1 MLAHITTI
9 RLAVR
14 KRMVLFFNEDH
25 PIEICCAKQLSDIF
39 LLIIQYFLRKINRF
53 RVFHNIFTNASG
65 QYGIIIMYNEIQER
79 LVDIALKKKENTNA
93 LILWLTLLT
102 VCGIILITVVLLA
115 ATGRISFGSDE
126 DEPVFNDFTVLAEA
140 DTGTESESAPSEIE
154 GASGST
160 VSENEVTTVPD
171 EAQEDTDDSSSTTA
185 SRTII
190 TSRVRKD
197 YDSNSVYIDMENI
210 LQLPELPTGC
220 EITALTILLRYCGFD
235 AEKTD
240 LARNYLPQSWG
251 NPRYED
257 GKTYKDSFFDYF
269 IGDPFST
276 GYGCFSYAIEKA
288 ANAYISDHG
297 GGFTVKNIS
306 GSHPDVLY
314 DYLAAGTP
322 VLCWATDGMIEPEYY
337 ETWYDNAT
345 GEQLDWYLNEHCFV
359 LAGFNISGDLV
370 TLNDPMKGI
379 IDYNIN
385 KFETRYDQ
393 MHRQAIVILPNSG
406 GYAPAERTE
415 TAAAPETQ
423 NTEETGSTRD
433 EYTED
438 IYPEEFPEDEF
449 PVNE

>member
-1 MLAHITTI
+1 M
-9 RLAVR
+9 
-14 KRMVLFFNEDH
+14 
-25 PIEICCAKQLSDIF
+25 
-39 LLIIQYFLRKINRF
+39 
-53 RVFHNIFTNASG
+53 
-65 QYGIIIMYNEIQER
+65 
-79 LVDIALKKKENTNA
+79 KKKETTNA

-102 VCGIILITVVLLA
+102 VCGLILITVVLLA
-115 ATGRISFGSDE
+115 LTGRISFGSDDGAE
-126 DEPVFNDFTVLAEA
+126 EPVYNDITVLAEA
-140 DTGTESESAPSEIE
+140 DTETESDTVTALSEDSEEPTESMSE
-154 GASGST
+154 S
-160 VSENEVTTVPD
+160 EVTAVPGETVESSD
-171 EAQEDTDDSSSTTA
+171 EESSGTTA

-210 LQLPELPTGC
+210 LQLPELPVGC
-220 EITALTILLRYCGFD
+220 EITALTILLRHWGFD

-240 LARNYLPQSWG
+240 LAKNYLPKSWG
-251 NPRYED
+251 NARTED

-269 IGDPFST
+269 IGDPFGT
-276 GYGCFSYAIEKA
+276 GYGCFSGAIVKA
-288 ANAYISDHG
+288 ANSYIADHG

-337 ETWYDNAT
+337 ETWYDNVT

-393 MHRQAIVILPNSG
+393 MHRQAIVILPNG
-406 GYAPAERTE
+406 GSPAPAESTE
-415 TAAAPETQ
+415 TAATAG
-423 NTEETGSTRD
+423 TEETQDDTW
-433 EYTED
+433 ETED
-438 IYPEEFPEDEF
+438 TEETEPTWEESTEE
-449 PVNE
+449 PYWYSENEY